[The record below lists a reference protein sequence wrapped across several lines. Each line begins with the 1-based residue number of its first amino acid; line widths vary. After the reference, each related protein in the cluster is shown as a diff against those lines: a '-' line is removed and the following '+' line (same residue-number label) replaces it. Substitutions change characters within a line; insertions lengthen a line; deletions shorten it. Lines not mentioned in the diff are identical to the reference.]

1 MLVRCINWTASARYC
16 AISAGER
23 RRRATAPRL
32 CSSGTMAGPLGDFL
46 KGLCRPDQ
54 RLERGLAG
62 QTRHR
67 RPDFK
72 EDQQRLDPTTEFAQ
86 FLCMLQI
93 GIEARRTELALCLVE
108 AIVEDVVNSVEAAI
122 ESVAQRLVAQWLT
135 FGAH

>member
-1 MLVRCINWTASARYC
+1 MVQDSYRE
-16 AISAGER
+16 SAG
-23 RRRATAPRL
+23 APRVGL
-32 CSSGTMAGPLGDFL
+32 FVTCLVDAMRPSIGFAAITLLEAAGCRVEVPLQQT
-46 KGLCRPDQ
+46 CC
-54 RLERGLAG
+54 G

-86 FLCMLQI
+86 FLCMFQI

>member
-1 MLVRCINWTASARYC
+1 MPGRSA
-16 AISAGER
+16 AA
-23 RRRATAPRL
+23 ADL
-32 CSSGTMAGPLGDFL
+32 L
-46 KGLCRPDQ
+46 RP
-54 RLERGLAG
+54 
-62 QTRHR
+62 TRHR

-86 FLCMLQI
+86 FLCMFQI